1 MDIAPLTLYD
11 KQNIVALHGLT
22 QNPGLPDSIRRNLSP
37 YGSFVSPKMA
47 EDAQRTRDLTKLS
60 LQERLQFERSE
71 MPDFFAAVVESE
83 NENMDRYNSYIWT
96 PKEIKQISDAGLVP
110 HQTNIQHPFEMKL
123 LGEMQAT
130 ETRFQAVGV
139 GGPET
144 KRQAEVI
151 NNGLLWCSQI
161 NRLNRTNNYVFRDGS
176 IGKRGVCSVMIDPFD
191 PMGMVRMKRCRPQ
204 EFMWDPVAAEDGSL
218 RGSKYLWRGY
228 YVDSEDLAPRYP
240 LFQKEIN
247 SFDFTAHSRRFLFDF
262 TLAKPKIRSKAKRNR
277 APFTY
282 QNLPFRNPR
291 KKIWVTEFMRRNKTP
306 AFAIFDSVKGID
318 HIFKVEGDTS
328 DVNNWSA
335 AEKHAGFF
343 YGMLREAY
351 QYGVAASGGDPNID
365 VVAEP
370 RLKYVDTIDMMI
382 FAGDFL
388 IDIQNYDGEMFQYFH
403 FIPEFVNG
411 EMMGYFEHTKDDV
424 YLASRMRIY
433 LDLLLSGVKGHTY
446 YDQTALEG
454 AGITPAQFE
463 QNLTRP
469 TKATGLKLKDGKKM
483 NEVVHQTNAPNYG
496 PLPQVILDYATRSV
510 DRSNGGLAGIGTAD
524 YAGQSGSAIGKL
536 QASGSVGTVPLFKEW
551 EFYLMDLG
559 EAAKNELRHISPLRL
574 LATIDERNQ
583 ATYGRMLDS
592 YDATQFRVVLK
603 TITESPSDREVQAN
617 LLFTL
622 LHNSPDM
629 LAMAFDEFADLSGVE
644 QSRIDRI
651 MAKLTEKNEFDRML
665 EERKQVMAEHEV
677 EADTMR
683 RDMAE
688 MRAWRETFVA
698 EHPPVKT
705 TASISIDAG
714 PALASEIINQSGI
727 PADAKGVAA
736 DMATGALMRGAERV
750 MTQQNWNKNLTK
762 EEKMALKGGNKA
774 FVSQAPPT
782 AKTTVNR
789 EK

>member
-1 MDIAPLTLYD
+1 MDITPLSLYD
-11 KQNIVALHGLT
+11 KQNIVALRGLA
-22 QNPGLPDSIRRNLSP
+22 QNADMPDSIRRNLSP
-37 YGSFVSPKMA
+37 YGSFVTPKMA
-47 EDAQRTRDLTKLS
+47 DDAQRARDLAKLCQ
-60 LQERLQFERSE
+60 QERLQFERSE
-71 MPDFFAAVVESE
+71 IPDFFAAVVDSE
-83 NENMDRYNSYIWT
+83 NENMDRFNSYIWT

-130 ETRFQAVGV
+130 ETRFQAIGI
-139 GGPET
+139 GGPQT
-144 KRQAEVI
+144 QRQAEVI
-151 NNGLLWCSQI
+151 NNGLLWASQI

-176 IGKRGVCSVMIDPFD
+176 IGKRGVCSVMLDPFD
-191 PMGMVRMKRCRPQ
+191 PLGMVKMKRCRPQ

-228 YVDSEDLAPRYP
+228 YVDSEDLIPRYP
-240 LFQKEIN
+240 LFKKEIS
-247 SFDFTAHSRRFLFDF
+247 SFNFTAHSRNFQFDF

-277 APFTY
+277 APAQY

-291 KKIWVTEFMRRNKTP
+291 KKIWITEFFRRNKTP
-306 AFAIFDSVKGID
+306 AFSVFDSVKGID
-318 HIFKVEGDTS
+318 HVFKVEGETS

-335 AEKHAGFF
+335 AEKHAAYF
-343 YGMLREAY
+343 YGLLREAY
-351 QYGVAASGGDPNID
+351 QYGVAASGGDPKID
-365 VVAEP
+365 VVAQP
-370 RLKYVDTIDMMI
+370 RLTYIDTIDMMV
-382 FAGDFL
+382 FAGDTL
-388 IDIQNYDGEMFQYFH
+388 IDIKNFDGEMFPYHH

-446 YDQTALEG
+446 YDQAAIEG

-469 TKATGLKLKDGKKM
+469 TKATGLKLREGKKM

-510 DRSNGGLAGIGTAD
+510 DRSNGGLAGIGSAD

-536 QASGSVGTVPLFKEW
+536 QSSGAVGTIPLFKEW
-551 EFYLMDLG
+551 EFYLTDLG
-559 EAAKNELRHISPLRL
+559 EATKNELQHISPLRL

-583 ATYGRMLDS
+583 VTYGRMLDS
-592 YDATQFRVVLK
+592 YQADQFKVR
-603 TITESPSDREVQAN
+603 IEEISASPSDREVQAN

-644 QSRIDRI
+644 RSRIDRI
-651 MAKLTEKNEFDRML
+651 MAKLTEKQQYEQML
-665 EERKQVMAEHEV
+665 AERQQAMQEHEV
-677 EADTMR
+677 EADTRR
-683 RDMAE
+683 RDMEE
-688 MRAWRETFVA
+688 MRKWRETYIA

-705 TASISIDAG
+705 TAAIKIEAG
-714 PALASEIINQSGI
+714 PALASEVINQAGI
-727 PADAKGVAA
+727 PADAKGMAA
-736 DMATGALMRGAERV
+736 DIATGALMRGAERV
-750 MTQQNWNKNLTK
+750 MTQQNWNDNLTK
-762 EEKMALKGGNKA
+762 EQKDALKGGNKA
-774 FVSQAPPT
+774 FVGQSPPT